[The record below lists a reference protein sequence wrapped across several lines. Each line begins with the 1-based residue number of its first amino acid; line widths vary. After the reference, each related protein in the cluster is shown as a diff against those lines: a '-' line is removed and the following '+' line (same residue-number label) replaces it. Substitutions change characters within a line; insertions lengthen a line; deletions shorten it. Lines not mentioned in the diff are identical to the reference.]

1 MGRIVTVSGPR
12 GAGKT
17 TVMHRLSDVHGID
30 PIVPYTTRGIR
41 DTEIDGRDYH
51 FVDRLTFLDM
61 MTAETMF
68 DVLEI
73 QGQYYGTPE
82 KQLYETLRGDKIRT
96 FNVACDT
103 ALNLQKKYGY
113 GLIRTVMLLPN
124 SMQDIQG
131 QMRDC
136 GVDEDEIAQ
145 RMRDEPNKLS
155 LISAFNQVIVNERG
169 KLDQT
174 VAKMVDYVNNISV

>member
-1 MGRIVTVSGPR
+1 
-12 GAGKT
+12 
-17 TVMHRLSDVHGID
+17 
-30 PIVPYTTRGIR
+30 
-41 DTEIDGRDYH
+41 
-51 FVDRLTFLDM
+51 
-61 MTAETMF
+61 
-68 DVLEI
+68 
-73 QGQYYGTPE
+73 
-82 KQLYETLRGDKIRT
+82 
-96 FNVACDT
+96 
-103 ALNLQKKYGY
+103 
-113 GLIRTVMLLPN
+113 MLLPN